1 MNETND
7 SNLLIDL
14 TKAVSKMEGI
24 LSQVVT
30 QQQAQITS
38 TTAGVE
44 AVKLV
49 SDATASTVSAHTVE
63 ITNLKADVVSLQSN
77 QQTALS
83 RAMTVV
89 SPILAGFAIFMAFA
103 KDIYI
108 R

>member
-1 MNETND
+1 
-7 SNLLIDL
+7 
-14 TKAVSKMEGI
+14 MEGI

-30 QQQAQITS
+30 QQQAQIAN

-49 SDATASTVSAHTVE
+49 SDANAGSIAAHTVE
-63 ITNLKADVVSLQSN
+63 ITNLKADMIAMQAN

-89 SPILAGFAIFMAFA
+89 SPLLSGIALFMVLA